1 MDVGV
6 EIEIIEDLPVDKI
19 DRYADLVVYGVARG
33 VLDYAINENRFPYL
47 TGNLQRSAVAEGVRQ
62 ESEKVYYLGAEGA
75 DYAVD
80 VWDMPQETTNWT
92 NPDTYAKWYVTVYQN
107 KKEVVTQQAIDNAI
121 RSVKE

>member
-33 VLDYAINENRFPYL
+33 VLDYTINENRFPYL

-62 ESEKVYYLGAEGA
+62 ESDKVYYLGADGA
-75 DYAVD
+75 DYAKD
-80 VWDMPQETTNWT
+80 VWDMPQDTTNWT

-121 RSVKE
+121 RSVK